1 MLNSEVVY
9 INVGIMDDE
18 PKARQRAVRII
29 ENWSLDLQNPELQ
42 KSQATPLLWKWLRL
56 KSLNERKISD
66 KNAKPTNPDVI
77 NIKARILL
85 TAQTPSEFESK
96 IDERTKF
103 RDFDVII
110 SDIMIPDEEYDGLE
124 FAKRWNNQQDAPVFV
139 MVSAHDLAIKAF
151 NVDVAD
157 YILKPLKT
165 NTLSLG
171 LCKAITKKAS
181 KDSMNKDFRED
192 LKKVN
197 EKSEDLMITASS
209 PGGKYHS
216 LFLEDILMFKADSK
230 CTIVSTNTKDYFY
243 EHSLKKIAQI
253 YKNDFIRIRRNF
265 LVSIDHIIGFTN
277 TAKREDKNKD
287 VKGRQWFVRINTK
300 NGIEDIEISRRC
312 WSEIYRICEINPN
325 IDCKKDIIEIT
336 PERAQKI
343 KFNIKNNPDLYS
355 EDEEE
360 YED

>member
-18 PKARQRAVRII
+18 PKARQRAIRII

-42 KSQATPLLWKWLRL
+42 KSQATPLLWEWLRL
-56 KSLNERKISD
+56 KNLKERRISD
-66 KNAKPTNPDVI
+66 KSAKATNPDII

-96 IDERTKF
+96 IDERTRF
-103 RDFDVII
+103 RDFDVIV
-110 SDIMIPDEEYDGLE
+110 SDIMIPDEDYDGLE

-139 MVSAHDLAIKAF
+139 MVSAHDMAIKAF

-192 LKKVN
+192 LKIVN
-197 EKSEDLMITASS
+197 EKSGDLMITVSS

-216 LFLEDILMFKADSK
+216 LFLEDILMFKAEAK

-243 EHSLKKIAQI
+243 EYSLKKIAEM
-253 YKNDFIRIRRNF
+253 YKEDFLRIRRNF

-277 TAKREDKNKD
+277 TSKRDDQNKD
-287 VKGRQWFVRINTK
+287 IKGRQWFVRINTK
-300 NGIEDIEISRRC
+300 NGIEDIDISRRC
-312 WSEIYRICEINPN
+312 WSDIYRICEINPN
-325 IDCKKDIIEIT
+325 IDCKKEIIKIDK
-336 PERAQKI
+336 ERAQKI
-343 KFNIKNNPDLYS
+343 KFNIRNNPHFYNDYDL
-355 EDEEE
+355 ED
-360 YED
+360 